1 MRFFGQS
8 PVPLPGTAG
17 LRGLLLTGLLLL
29 GACSGEPRERAA
41 PEGAEPP
48 APERRLVVVSIPPLV
63 WLVERLGG
71 DRVETRVLLPP
82 GSSPVTYEPTP
93 RQVVELDR
101 AHLVVSV
108 GHPDFPFERR
118 LLDRLLGHR
127 PELPVIAMTG
137 ALRGAGGPPLLPGH
151 AHTPSPIHEET
162 GHAAGGDTDP
172 HVWVAPE
179 TMAAVAG
186 PVAEALERLDPGHAA
201 GYHDRLA
208 ALRAEI
214 AALDR
219 ELAVVFA
226 DLPRRRFWVY
236 HPAWGYLARQ
246 YGLEQVALETGG
258 KDLSAARLVALTD
271 RARREGVTVI
281 FVQRGFSDRAA
292 RALAAQIGARVEA
305 LDPLARDWP
314 ENLRRVAAKLRSAL
328 TAPRPG
334 SASSQVPPG
343 PEIR

>member
-1 MRFFGQS
+1 MSSPGQS
-8 PVPLPGTAG
+8 PVPLPGV
-17 LRGLLLTGLLLL
+17 LLLTGLLLL
-29 GACSGEPRERAA
+29 GACSGEPRDGVA
-41 PEGAEPP
+41 PEGGEPP
-48 APERRLVVVSIPPLV
+48 AAERRLVVVSIPPLA

-71 DRVETRVLLPP
+71 DRVETRVLLRP
-82 GSSPVTYEPTP
+82 GSSPITYEPTP

-108 GHPDFPFERR
+108 GHPDFPFESR

-127 PELPVIAMTG
+127 PELPVVEMLA
-137 ALRGAGGPPLLPGH
+137 ALREAGGPALLPGH
-151 AHTPSPIHEET
+151 GHGHTSSPTHEET
-162 GHAAGGDTDP
+162 GHDAGGDTDP

-201 GYHDRLA
+201 GYRDRLA
-208 ALRAEI
+208 GLRDEI
-214 AALDR
+214 AALGR
-219 ELAVVFA
+219 ELAAVFA
-226 DLPRRRFWVY
+226 DPPRRRFWVY
-236 HPAWGYLARQ
+236 HPAWGYLSRQ

-258 KDLSAARLVALTD
+258 KELSAARLVELTV

-292 RALAAQIGARVEA
+292 RALAAQIGARVEV
-305 LDPLARDWP
+305 LDPLSRDWP

-328 TAPRPG
+328 TAPPPG
-334 SASSQVPPG
+334 SASREVPPG